1 MTRLLAALGCALA
14 LAGCAA
20 AGGNAGVGSSGQE
33 SAAAAPALPPETM
46 RWLYGSGEAAALSIQ
61 TFRNIADFAIAHKG
75 RDARSVILAP
85 GATPDAPSFTTCGDK
100 PRAVVF
106 DVDET
111 VLLNLGYEYWQ
122 ASTGSGFDSAVWDA
136 WERTG
141 TQAVAPVPG
150 AVTALR
156 NMRAAGIV
164 VVFNTNRQSTNAAE
178 TAAAIAHAGLGS
190 AVHGETLFLA
200 GDDAMGSAKDGRRAT
215 IAARYCVVA
224 MGGDNLG
231 DFSDRFNDSNLTPA
245 ARRTLAGSG
254 ASAQQ
259 LWGNG
264 WFVLPNPVYGASLKG
279 DFDSVFPPEM
289 RWTPDAAA
297 R

>member
-1 MTRLLAALGCALA
+1 MSRALAALGISLA
-14 LAGCAA
+14 LAGC
-20 AGGNAGVGSSGQE
+20 VSGADRAVPE
-33 SAAAAPALPPETM
+33 PVSAAPALPPETM

-61 TFRNIADFAIAHKG
+61 TFRWIADYALANG
-75 RDARSVILAP
+75 GADARSVILAP
-85 GATPDAPSFTTCGDK
+85 GATPRAPSFTDCGEK

-111 VLLNLGYEYWQ
+111 LLLNLGYEYWQ
-122 ASTGSGFDSAVWDA
+122 ASTGSGYDSAVWDE

-156 NMRAAGIV
+156 RIRAGGMT
-164 VVFNTNRQSTNAAE
+164 VVFNTNRQAANAE
-178 TAAAIAHAGLGS
+178 GTIAALDHAGLGP
-190 AVHGETLFLA
+190 AVHGETLFLK

-224 MGGDNLG
+224 MAGDNLG
-231 DFSDRFNDSNLTPA
+231 DFSDRFNDADLA
-245 ARRTLAGSG
+245 ADARRRMAGSG
-254 ASAQQ
+254 ASAQG
-259 LWGNG
+259 LWGMG

-279 DFDSVFPPEM
+279 DFDSVFPADVRWMPEAGG
-289 RWTPDAAA
+289 D
-297 R
+297 